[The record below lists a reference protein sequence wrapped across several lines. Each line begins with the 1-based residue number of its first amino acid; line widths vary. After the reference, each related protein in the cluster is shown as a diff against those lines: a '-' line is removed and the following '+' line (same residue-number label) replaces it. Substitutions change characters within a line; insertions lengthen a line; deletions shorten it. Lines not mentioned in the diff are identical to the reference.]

1 MRQEHQDFLTHMV
14 DNFGAKAIE
23 PACTLM
29 RLTRRA
35 ERYNVLACN
44 GDLTRRQQRAA
55 ERVDAQ
61 AKGIAEKLGT
71 VLRCDGD
78 PRGFSLKIAFPS
90 GAYNTWGGI
99 QDGWGIPAL

>member
-55 ERVDAQ
+55 ERVD
-61 AKGIAEKLGT
+61 
-71 VLRCDGD
+71 
-78 PRGFSLKIAFPS
+78 
-90 GAYNTWGGI
+90 
-99 QDGWGIPAL
+99 GWGIPAL